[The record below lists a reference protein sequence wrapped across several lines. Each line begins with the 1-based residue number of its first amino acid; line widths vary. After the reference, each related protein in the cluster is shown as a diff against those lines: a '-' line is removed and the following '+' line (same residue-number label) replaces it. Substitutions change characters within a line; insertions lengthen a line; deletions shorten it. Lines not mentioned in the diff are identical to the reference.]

1 MTSTGTT
8 TLAGG
13 VEHIVVKVPTARAF
27 RPVLRLVVGGVGSR
41 CGLPFERVDELQA
54 AIGAVLDQRVAAG
67 ATIELE
73 AAIGEAELVV
83 ALGPFVVADDR
94 AGRRVTAVLVDR
106 VGTVDRDGHEW
117 VELAVAM
124 PIASR
129 AGA

>member
-1 MTSTGTT
+1 M
-8 TLAGG
+8 
-13 VEHIVVKVPTARAF
+13 EHIVVKVPTARAF

-41 CGLPFERVDELQA
+41 CGLPFDRVDELQA

-106 VGTVDRDGHEW
+106 VGTVDRDGLEW

-124 PIASR
+124 PIATR